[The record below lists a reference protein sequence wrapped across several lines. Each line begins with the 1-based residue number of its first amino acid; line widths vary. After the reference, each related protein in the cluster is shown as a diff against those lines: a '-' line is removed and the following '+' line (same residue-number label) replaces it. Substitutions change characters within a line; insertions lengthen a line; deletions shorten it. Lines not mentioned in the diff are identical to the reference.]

1 MGAQVEHSE
10 PERSV
15 LVVSPDAAFV
25 SVVAPAFERERVDL
39 VRCIEAQDA
48 VKAVLGDPPDLV
60 LFDLPTQ
67 GLSAEQAL
75 RLLRGLEPQRYV
87 PVILVPRALQ
97 PEQLQ
102 ELISLGADAV
112 VPADQLPLLAAHVHR
127 LLRLRQGIRALAME
141 AQKLE
146 TLSITDGL
154 TQLFNHRFFQDRLR
168 EEFRRAQRY
177 DDPLALVLVDLDHF
191 KAIND
196 TWGHPVGDQV
206 LHDVGEA
213 LRRSVR
219 ETDVVCRYGGEEFC
233 AILPKTH
240 LAGAI
245 TVAERIWRELGSSR
259 VGPGL
264 RITGS
269 LGVSGFP
276 GRGITTPEQLLRAAD
291 EALYRAKTE
300 GRNRISLHVQAPYA
314 DSAAKAG

>member
-1 MGAQVEHSE
+1 MEHSE
-10 PERSV
+10 PQRSV
-15 LVVSPDAAFV
+15 LAVSPDTEFV
-25 SVVAPAFERERVDL
+25 SLVEPALVRERVDL

-48 VKAVLGDPPDLV
+48 VKAVLADPPDLILLDV
-60 LFDLPTQ
+60 PTR

-75 RLLRGLEPQRYV
+75 RLLRGLEPRRYV
-87 PVILVPRALQ
+87 PVIVVAR
-97 PEQLQ
+97 
-102 ELISLGADAV
+102 ELDLAQQVELTALGADAV
-112 VPADQLPLLAAHVHR
+112 VPLPQQLLLAAHVHR
-127 LLRLRQGIRALAME
+127 LLPLREGIRSLATE
-141 AQKLE
+141 AQTLQ
-146 TLSITDGL
+146 TLSVTDGL

-177 DDPLALVLVDLDHF
+177 DDPLALVIVDLDHF

-206 LHDVGEA
+206 LRDVGAA

-245 TVAERIWRELGSSR
+245 TVAERIWRELGNSR

-264 RITGS
+264 RVTGS
-269 LGVSGFP
+269 LGVCGFP
-276 GRGITTPEQLLRAAD
+276 GRGITTPEQLLHAAD

-300 GRNRISLHVQAPYA
+300 GRNRISLHVQPPFA
-314 DSAAKAG
+314 DTAAKAG

>member
-1 MGAQVEHSE
+1 MEHSE
-10 PERSV
+10 PQRSV
-15 LVVSPDAAFV
+15 LVVSPDPDFV
-25 SVVAPAFERERVDL
+25 SAVGPAFERERVDL

-48 VKAVLGDPPDLV
+48 VKAVLADPPDLV
-60 LFDLPTQ
+60 LLELPTR
-67 GLSAEQAL
+67 GLSPDQTL
-75 RLLRGLEPQRYV
+75 RLLRGLEPRRYV
-87 PVILVPRALQ
+87 PVILVARELPL
-97 PEQLQ
+97 EQQVTLTA
-102 ELISLGADAV
+102 LGADAV
-112 VPADQLPLLAAHVHR
+112 VPLAQLPLLAAHVHR
-127 LLRLRQGIRALAME
+127 LLPLREGIRTLATE
-141 AQKLE
+141 AQNLQ
-146 TLSITDGL
+146 TLSVTDGL

-177 DDPLALVLVDLDHF
+177 DDPLALVIVDLDHF

-206 LHDVGEA
+206 LKDVGAA
-213 LRRSVR
+213 LRRAVR

-245 TVAERIWRELGSSR
+245 TVAERIWRDLANAR

-276 GRGITTPEQLLRAAD
+276 GRGVTTPEQLLHAAD
-291 EALYRAKTE
+291 EALYRAKAE
-300 GRNRISLHVQAPYA
+300 GRNRIHLHIQPPFA
-314 DSAAKAG
+314 DTAAKAG